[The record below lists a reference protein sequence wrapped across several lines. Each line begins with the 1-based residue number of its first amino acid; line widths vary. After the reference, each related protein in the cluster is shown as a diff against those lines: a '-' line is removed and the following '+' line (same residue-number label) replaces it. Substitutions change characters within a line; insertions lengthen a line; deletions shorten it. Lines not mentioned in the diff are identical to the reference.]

1 VEERRRDGVGEE
13 KRCAS
18 SLVCGWAV
26 GLEVGGTVVLVGNF
40 VKRCKDGGS
49 FARNKPK

>member
-26 GLEVGGTVVLVGNF
+26 GLEGNF
-40 VKRCKDGGS
+40 MKRCKDGGS